1 MKLYTLIACLALAAC
16 GETAQQ
22 EEPAAKEEHDSV
34 FDPMTDQIDKA
45 KAVEDAALRH
55 KQEIDDALR
64 EIDEPTDRS
73 GNDP

>member
-1 MKLYTLIACLALAAC
+1 MKPTMLIACLALAAC

-22 EEPAAKEEHDSV
+22 EESAAKEEHDSV

-64 EIDEPTDRS
+64 EVDEPTERS
-73 GNDP
+73 GDDQ

>member
-1 MKLYTLIACLALAAC
+1 MKLTMLIACLALAAC

-22 EEPAAKEEHDSV
+22 EEAAAREERDSV

-55 KQEIDDALR
+55 KQEIDEALR

-73 GNDP
+73 GSDP

>member
-1 MKLYTLIACLALAAC
+1 MKLYMLIACLALAAC
-16 GETAQQ
+16 GEAAQQ
-22 EEPAAKEEHDSV
+22 EAPAAKEEHDSV

-64 EIDEPTDRS
+64 EIDEPPERS